1 MNGVEI
7 DYALS
12 HLTLLV
18 DTREQD
24 TIELKKRLQSAEIPY
39 IREKLDFGDYSI
51 KSKLLNGCEFSLQNK
66 VCVERKMSI
75 DELCNCYCQQRQR
88 FEREF
93 ERAKEAGAKVYLL
106 VENATFEKIY
116 NHKYKSQ
123 MSPNALSASVLAWLS
138 RYNCQIVFCK
148 PETSGKLIKDILYRE
163 MKEFLNN
170 FQGDK
175 K

>member
-24 TIELKKRLQSAEIPY
+24 TIELKKRLQTAEIPY
-39 IREKLDFGDYSI
+39 KREKLDFGDYSI
-51 KSKLLNGCEFSLQNK
+51 KGELSNGSEISLKNK

-106 VENATFEKIY
+106 IENATFEKIY

-123 MSPNALSASVLAWLS
+123 MSANALSASVLAWLS
-138 RYNCQIVFCK
+138 RYNCQIIFCK

-163 MKEFLNN
+163 MKEFLND
-170 FQGDK
+170 FQGE
-175 K
+175 